1 MITGKSALA
10 IKSGFTRD
18 DLRRI
23 FEEEEDG
30 WRLSLYM
37 PLHRTGREVRQSPIL
52 LKEMRSRAAAGLE
65 SRGCDAN
72 TISALLAPINQIHAD
87 SELTVLQGEGLA
99 VLSGLGYS
107 ATFLMPIAP
116 PALADVGKRFHLDPL
131 LPLLFED
138 GRFNL
143 LALSQNSVRLY
154 QADRQSLTE
163 IPLEGLETN
172 MKEALHFEDAS
183 ETYLS
188 QRGTVSP
195 EGRAGGSKVFHGH
208 GGGRGDIK
216 ERKRDI
222 LDFFHQIDKGIQDR
236 IPEPDLPLMLAG
248 VESLLPLYREVNTN
262 KNLLEGA
269 VLGNPEATLKQE
281 DLHSKAL
288 KVYGDMRN
296 EEKKSI
302 LRLYG
307 ERIATPEAAAGLRDV
322 LPAAWDK
329 RILHLFLR
337 KGYRQWGRFSP
348 GDHHVEL
355 EDAPGPDRE
364 ELINLA
370 CIHTLL
376 GGGKVHVLEPGEIP
390 EKADIAA
397 LCRY

>member
-10 IKSGFTRD
+10 IMSGFTRD

-23 FEEEEDG
+23 SGEEEDG

-37 PLHRTGREVRQSPIL
+37 PLHRTGREVRQAPIL
-52 LKEMRSRAAAGLE
+52 LKEMRSKAAAELE
-65 SRGCDAN
+65 ARGCDQAA
-72 TISALLAPINQIHAD
+72 IASLLAPINRIHAESD
-87 SELTVLQGEGLA
+87 FTVLQGEGLA
-99 VLSGLGYS
+99 VLSGKGYS
-107 ATFLMPIAP
+107 ASFLMPVAP
-116 PALADVGKRFHLDPL
+116 PALADVGRRFHLDPL

-143 LALSQNSVRLY
+143 LALSLNSVRLY
-154 QADRQSLTE
+154 QADRQRLRE
-163 IPLEGLETN
+163 VPLEGLETN
-172 MKEALHFEDAS
+172 MKEALRFEDAP

-188 QRGTVSP
+188 QRGAVSP
-195 EGRAGGSKVFHGH
+195 IGRGSGNMVFHGH

-222 LDFFHQIDKGIQDR
+222 LDFFHQIDKGIQER
-236 IPEPDLPLMLAG
+236 IPESDLPLMLAG
-248 VESLLPLYREVNTN
+248 VEYLLPLYREANTN
-262 KNLLEGA
+262 PNLVEGA

-281 DLHSKAL
+281 ELHPKAW
-288 KVYGDMRN
+288 KVYRDMRD
-296 EEKKSI
+296 EEKKGI

-307 ERIATPEAAAGLRDV
+307 ERIATPEAAAGLYDV

-348 GDHHVEL
+348 GDHRVEL

-364 ELINLA
+364 ELVNFA
-370 CIHTLL
+370 CIQTLI
-376 GGGKVHVLEPGEIP
+376 GGGKIHVLEPGEIP
-390 EKADIAA
+390 EEAEIAA
-397 LCRY
+397 LLRY

>member
-23 FEEEEDG
+23 SEEEEDG

-52 LKEMRSRAAAGLE
+52 LKEMRSKAASELE
-65 SRGCDAN
+65 ARGCDPA
-72 TISALLAPINQIHAD
+72 TIAALLAPINQIHAESD
-87 SELTVLQGEGLA
+87 FTVLQGEGLA
-99 VLSGLGYS
+99 VLSGSGYS

-116 PALADVGKRFHLDPL
+116 PALADVGRRFHLDPL

-143 LALSQNSVRLY
+143 LALSLNSVRLY
-154 QADRQSLTE
+154 QADRQRLIE
-163 IPLEGLETN
+163 VPLEGLETN
-172 MKEALHFEDAS
+172 MKAALHFEDAS

-188 QRGTVSP
+188 QRGAVS
-195 EGRAGGSKVFHGH
+195 ESRGGSRVFHGH

-216 ERKRDI
+216 EGKRDI
-222 LDFFHQIDKGIQDR
+222 LDFFRQIDKGIQDR
-236 IPEPDLPLMLAG
+236 VPEPDLPFMLAG
-248 VESLLPLYREVNTN
+248 VEYLLPLYREANTFAS
-262 KNLLEGA
+262 LVEGA
-269 VLGNPEATLKQE
+269 VLGNPEATLKLE
-281 DLHSKAL
+281 DLHSKAW
-288 KVYGDMRN
+288 KVYRDMRD
-296 EEKKSI
+296 EEKKGI
-302 LRLYG
+302 LRLYS

-355 EDAPGPDRE
+355 EDGPGRDRE
-364 ELINLA
+364 ELVNFA
-370 CIHTLL
+370 CIQTLL
-376 GGGKVHVLEPGEIP
+376 GGGKIHVLEAGEIP
-390 EKADIAA
+390 EKAEIAA
-397 LCRY
+397 LMRY